1 MALFFIVR
9 GKMLKDFL
17 FKGVKDYKTSYKNRK
32 RIMLLFFVIA
42 ALMTALALRM
52 GWHMIIK
59 GDEYSQMAVA
69 QQTSDSVVSA
79 IRGKILDRNGDAM
92 ALSASTNT
100 IWVRPSNVRSNGS
113 TEAEIE
119 GNARAEA
126 ATIARILGLD
136 ETSVYETIT
145 SERMLVRL
153 AKFVDDDKADEL
165 RKEYLTGIE
174 IVAGVRRYYPLKS
187 FACQII
193 GLTNDDGDGLT
204 GLEKYYNR
212 YLSGINGRWITS
224 KDNKRNSL
232 VYGTNKYYKA
242 TDGYTIVTTIDQTI
256 QHIVEEKIA
265 ENIAWDNADR
275 VSVIIMDP
283 NNGDILAMA
292 QSDKY
297 DPNDPR
303 APQEGDETAFANMTD
318 DEKLDYWN
326 SRWRAFNTSDVYEP
340 GSVFKLVTAA
350 IALDAGVTDLN
361 DHFYCGGATRVAGRF
376 IKCWNY
382 PAAHGNLDLAHALFN
397 SCNVTMTQLV
407 SRLGKDRYYEGL
419 ERFGFMTKTGV
430 DFPGEG
436 TNLIYDKSVAGE
448 VELATMS
455 FGQGIALTPLSMVS
469 AVGAIAN
476 GGYIL
481 EPHFVKEIRDADGN
495 VIESYGRT
503 VKSIAMTTQ
512 TANELLEIMRE
523 DVELG
528 HSGKTKLDG
537 YNIGGKTGTAQKPSE
552 TGGYSEYVYASIA
565 NIAPTDNP
573 KLVMITLV
581 DSPKYVEIWGS
592 TVASPCAGA
601 IMAEVLRYLNVEP
614 QYTEDEMKA
623 MQSKMTTV
631 PDLTGD
637 SYEVAAG
644 KLSMLGLK
652 YVFTPELPE
661 GFSGQLAIT
670 DQYPKPDSEVAKEST
685 VTLYYEIKVEEELPE
700 EGNEEGANEGNED

>member
-1 MALFFIVR
+1 
-9 GKMLKDFL
+9 MLKEL
-17 FKGVKDYKTSYKNRK
+17 LLRNAKEYKTSYKNRK
-32 RIMLLFFVIA
+32 RIMFLFFVIA

-52 GWHMIIK
+52 GWHMIIR
-59 GDEYSQMAVA
+59 GDEYAQKAVA
-69 QQTSDSVVSA
+69 QQTSDSVVA
-79 IRGKILDRNGDAM
+79 AVRGKILDRNGDAM

-100 IWVRPSNVRSNGS
+100 IWVRPSTVRKNGK
-113 TEAEIE
+113 TDAEIE

-126 ATIARILGLD
+126 AKISQILNLD
-136 ETSVYETIT
+136 EASVYETIT
-145 SERMLVRL
+145 SERMLIRL
-153 AKFVDDDKADEL
+153 AKFVDDEKADEL
-165 RKEYLTGIE
+165 RKEQLAGIE
-174 IVAGVRRYYPLKS
+174 IVAGVRRYYPLNT

-224 KDNKRNSL
+224 KDNKKNSL

-265 ENIAWDNADR
+265 ENIAWDEADR

-303 APQEGDETAFANMTD
+303 APQEGDEVAFAAMSD
-318 DEKLDYWN
+318 EEKLEYWN
-326 SRWRAFNTSDVYEP
+326 RRWRAFNTSDVYEP

-350 IALDAGVTDLN
+350 IALDCGVTDLN
-361 DHFYCGGATRVAGRF
+361 DHFYCGGATTVKGRF

-382 PAAHGNLDLAHALFN
+382 PAAHGNIDLAHALFN

-407 SRLGKDRYYEGL
+407 DRIGKDRYYEGL
-419 ERFGFMTKTGV
+419 ERFGFTTKTGV

-436 TNLIYDKSVAGE
+436 SNIVYSKEAAGE

-455 FGQGIALTPLSMVS
+455 FGQGIALTPLSMVT
-469 AVGAIAN
+469 AVSAIAN

-495 VIESYGRT
+495 VVESYGRT

-528 HSGKTKLDG
+528 FSGKTKLDG

-565 NIAPTDNP
+565 NIAPTDDP

-581 DSPKYVEIWGS
+581 DSPRYHEIWGS

-601 IMAEVLRYLNVEP
+601 IMSEVLRYLNVEP
-614 QYTEDEMKA
+614 QYTEDEIKA
-623 MQSKMTTV
+623 MQSKMRTV

-637 SYEVAAG
+637 SYEIAAG
-644 KLSMLGLK
+644 KLSMLELK
-652 YVFTPELPE
+652 YVFSPELPE
-661 GFSGQLAIT
+661 GFAGELAVT
-670 DQYPKPDSEVAKEST
+670 DQYPKPETEVAKEST
-685 VTLYYEIKVEEELPE
+685 VTLYYEIKVEEELPDD
-700 EGNEEGANEGNED
+700 GNEEEPDEGDND